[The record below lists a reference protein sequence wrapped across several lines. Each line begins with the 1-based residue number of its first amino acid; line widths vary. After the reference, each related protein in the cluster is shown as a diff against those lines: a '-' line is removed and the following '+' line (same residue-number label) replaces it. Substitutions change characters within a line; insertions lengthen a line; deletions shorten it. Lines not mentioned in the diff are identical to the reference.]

1 MSIFEWFFERNN
13 PGPTG
18 SIETYHHKL
27 YWPRIWIIIAG
38 LTALFAVLFFIYA
51 VPFHRFEGFE
61 SKSAYLGSFFTLCY
75 LVASYYIYVKPDYK
89 NMGFLGFIDNPF
101 RYTDDINR
109 FMLFFQLFLL
119 PGKILTIPIVNLF
132 SLLSK
137 LRSSNEIDQEKYR

>member
-38 LTALFAVLFFIYA
+38 GAALAAVLIFIYYI
-51 VPFHRFEGFE
+51 PFNQFEDFE
-61 SKSAYLGSFFTLCY
+61 NGPACLGIIFSLVY
-75 LVASYYIYVKPDYK
+75 LVASYYIYIKPDYD

-101 RYTDDINR
+101 KYTDDVNR
-109 FMLFFQLFLL
+109 FMLFFQALL
-119 PGKILTIPIVNLF
+119 LLGKIISIPIANLF
-132 SLLSK
+132 SLFFTIRK
-137 LRSSNEIDQEKYR
+137 ANRQ

>member
-38 LTALFAVLFFIYA
+38 GAALAAVLIFIYYI
-51 VPFHRFEGFE
+51 PFNQFEDFE
-61 SKSAYLGSFFTLCY
+61 NGAACLGIFFSLVY
-75 LVASYYIYVKPDYK
+75 LVVSYYIYIKPDYN

-101 RYTDDINR
+101 KYTDDVNR
-109 FMLFFQLFLL
+109 FMLFFQALLL
-119 PGKILTIPIVNLF
+119 PGKIISIPITNLF
-132 SLLSK
+132 SLLFTIRK
-137 LRSSNEIDQEKYR
+137 ADRQ